1 MEKHMNTHLSKV
13 NKMPVHIPFRNF
25 TRWSIVGALISTTTL
40 GLVAFHL
47 SSGGIG
53 LIADEPMRAF
63 PNQQFNTSIINVIAN
78 SKEYHGKRVQISG
91 YLRVRFEDIAI
102 YLSKDDAQYGMTR
115 NGFWVSFDE
124 TKIPFEKG
132 TKGPIQY
139 DGKYVLI
146 EGTFDKNARGHKKL
160 WSGTIKNVNRV
171 IQLRRTE

>member
-1 MEKHMNTHLSKV
+1 
-13 NKMPVHIPFRNF
+13 
-25 TRWSIVGALISTTTL
+25 
-40 GLVAFHL
+40 
-47 SSGGIG
+47 
-53 LIADEPMRAF
+53 MR
-63 PNQQFNTSIINVIAN
+63 PCSR
-78 SKEYHGKRVQISG
+78 EQISG

-171 IQLRRTE
+171 IQLRRTEQREEKAKKSGPDSLIENGWGKKTAGNLSLTPSECNRPRRA